1 MPEYTIPLGFSNMRS
16 RTLCRGIITTW
27 VVRPVRW
34 LRRRSDRVHR
44 GHSPRRSRNRR
55 PDRVPEQPGGGAVRG
70 GSEPEP
76 LPISR
81 TRAAMFGTPRDAPRY
96 SFFFANDPGRQ
107 SRDAVFDP
115 IEENQRGLAW
125 DAIVRQDNVEAFA
138 APHGRFQ
145 TARTVEMGYDDGG
158 FDDGGFDGGVSIGLF
173 ARGPLAVCSSNQ
185 ASHWP
190 PMSDGS

>member
-1 MPEYTIPLGFSNMRS
+1 
-16 RTLCRGIITTW
+16 
-27 VVRPVRW
+27 
-34 LRRRSDRVHR
+34 
-44 GHSPRRSRNRR
+44 
-55 PDRVPEQPGGGAVRG
+55 
-70 GSEPEP
+70 
-76 LPISR
+76 
-81 TRAAMFGTPRDAPRY
+81 MFGTPRDAPRY

-158 FDDGGFDGGVSIGLF
+158 FDGGVSIAGLF
-173 ARGPLAVCSSNQ
+173 ARGPLDSDDST
-185 ASHWP
+185 SRSL
-190 PMSDGS
+190 PMSPDAVGSKR